1 MKIAI
6 DIRSLQDEKHSGV
19 QEYVLSTLGQLF
31 KIDKKNKYILFSIGA
46 KRFFSKTVNDL
57 IKEKENVTHRHIF
70 WPNKALSFL
79 WYFLNVPN
87 LNKVLGNPDKV
98 FAPNLNVFPKNILKI
113 TTITF
118 HDLSFEH
125 FSNFFSPKS
134 RLWHKIIRPK
144 RLARKVNQI
153 IVVSKSTKNDVIE
166 SYKINKEKISHISLG
181 KDEQLDIKKDSK
193 RLGVTKKKYNL
204 PDKFILFVGTLEP
217 RKNVIGTI
225 RAFNLLL
232 EKNEGLRNYKLVIAG
247 PRGWRYKK
255 IVKTAGASVHKD
267 KIFLIG
273 PIKRSERVHIYNMAT
288 LFIYPSFF
296 EGFGLPLLEAMA
308 CGTPIVTSNR
318 SSISSVVGSSAI
330 MIDPYRIGE
339 IAWAMESILLDKR
352 LARELSIKGKK
363 KAREFSWQNTAK
375 NLQKTLEKNH
385 VKI

>member
-6 DIRSLQDEKHSGV
+6 DIRSLQDKKHSGV
-19 QEYVLSTLGQLF
+19 QEYVLSTLEQLF

-144 RLARKVNQI
+144 RLARKVDQI
-153 IVVSKSTKNDVIE
+153 IAVSKSTKNDVIE
-166 SYKINKEKISHISLG
+166 SYKINKDKISHISLG
-181 KDEQLDIKKDSK
+181 KDKKMDIKKDSK
-193 RLGVTKKKYNL
+193 RLRVTKKKYNL
-204 PDKFILFVGTLEP
+204 PDRFILFVGTLEP
-217 RKNVIGTI
+217 RKNVIGI
-225 RAFNLLL
+225 IKAFNLLL
-232 EKNEGLRNYKLVIAG
+232 EKNEGLRNYKLVLAG

-255 IVKTAGASVHKD
+255 IIKTAGASVHKD
-267 KIFLIG
+267 KIFFIG
-273 PIKRSERVHIYNMAT
+273 PVERSERVYIYNMAT

-308 CGTPIVTSNR
+308 CGVPVVTSNK

-339 IAWAMESILLDKR
+339 IAWAIELILLDNK

-363 KAREFSWQNTAK
+363 KVGEFSWQKNAK
-375 NLQKTLEKNH
+375 ELLKLLNN
-385 VKI
+385 